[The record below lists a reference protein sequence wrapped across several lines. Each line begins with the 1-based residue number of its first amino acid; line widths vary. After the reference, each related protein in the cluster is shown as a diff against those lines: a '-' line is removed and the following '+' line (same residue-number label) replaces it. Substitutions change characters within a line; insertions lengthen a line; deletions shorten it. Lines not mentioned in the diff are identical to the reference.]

1 MQLLHVVTD
10 DARKSSA
17 QRRAELMR
25 WPRARVYPLV
35 IMCFLLSHLSHP
47 LKYRG
52 IWGESKGK
60 IAVINLILLSHG
72 EKWEK
77 KRLYSIKIGI
87 IPH

>member
-1 MQLLHVVTD
+1 MMHESRQP
-10 DARKSSA
+10 

-25 WPRARVYPLV
+25 WPRARVYTTV
-35 IMCFLLSHLSHP
+35 IVCVLLSHLSHP

-52 IWGESKGK
+52 FWGESKGK
-60 IAVINLILLSHG
+60 IAVTNLILLSHG
-72 EKWEK
+72 EKWGK